1 MASVRQV
8 LSLGPELG
16 EIVSSRPEIASSGQ
30 PPPALPSP
38 TADAMAILPY
48 SSGTTGTPKGTASLS
63 LTLTLTLTLPPN
75 PSRHHALTPQ
85 AYP

>member
-1 MASVRQV
+1 VASVRQI

-30 PPPALPSP
+30 LPPAFPSP

-48 SSGTTGTPKGTASLS
+48 SSGTTGTPKGTTLS
-63 LTLTLTLTLPPN
+63 HREPIPIPKPHPHPHL
-75 PSRHHALTPQ
+75 
-85 AYP
+85 